1 MIRFTAAARAA
12 LLSHAREG
20 APAEVC
26 GVLGGER
33 IGSGDRRDI
42 DAVTETRRVTNVA
55 ETPESRYELDPAE
68 QFRAMCNFEDA
79 GLETVG
85 FYHSHP
91 RGPDGPSL
99 TDERLAT
106 WPDRVYCIV
115 SLGSDRPSVRAWRW
129 TGDGFAEATV
139 TVGSDP

>member
-1 MIRFTAAARAA
+1 MIRVTAAARDE
-12 LLSHAREG
+12 LLAHAREG

-33 IGSGDRRDI
+33 GTRGPDR
-42 DAVTETRRVTNVA
+42 VTETRRISNVA
-55 ETPESRYELDPAE
+55 ETVETRYELDPAE
-68 QFRAMCNFEDA
+68 QFQAMRRLEDA

-91 RGPDGPSL
+91 LGSDEPSA
-99 TDERLAT
+99 TDERLAA

-115 SLGSDRPSVRAWRW
+115 SLDGDRPSVRAWRW
-129 TGDGFAEATV
+129 AGDGFAAEEIG
-139 TVGSDP
+139 VGDEP